1 MSKYNVGLIF
11 FFVIITA
18 IAVLCFLFIEQT
30 QGGLLIALAAIGS
43 ILTAYL
49 LGQFV
54 GGLASPKN
62 KNV

>member
-18 IAVLCFLFIEQT
+18 IVVLCFLFIEQT

-54 GGLASPKN
+54 GWLASPKN

>member
-18 IAVLCFLFIEQT
+18 IAALCFLFIEQT

-54 GGLASPKN
+54 GWLASPKN
-62 KNV
+62 KNI